1 MKFNLYKTFYNMPTL
16 VLFVLMLAISLCIY
30 FFGLRA
36 TTPRLELRVVVAD
49 SAGQTAAAF
58 RAQPSEG
65 AYSVGT
71 AVPIDL
77 VVDASDTNVNAVE
90 ATIEFATD
98 TVDVS
103 DLKFADSIV
112 TLWVQEPSVHDG
124 TITFSGGMPTGF
136 NGMRGKILSFV
147 LKPKHAGT
155 ANLAITNAQILAAD
169 GNGTNVLQSV
179 VPAKLR
185 FFDVT
190 TLDPLDLNADG
201 TVGLSDLGYLFAHM
215 STSTDLRADLNHDG
229 VVNLKDASIFLSRLV
244 QP

>member
-1 MKFNLYKTFYNMPTL
+1 MKLNFYKTFYNMPSL
-16 VLFVLMLAISLCIY
+16 VLFAIMIAIALCIY
-30 FFGLRA
+30 YFGIRA

-49 SAGQTAAAF
+49 SAGQSAAAF

-71 AVPIDL
+71 SVPIDL
-77 VVDASDTNVNAVE
+77 EVDASDTSVNAVE

-98 TVDVS
+98 TVDIS
-103 DLKFADSIV
+103 DLKFDDSMV
-112 TLWVQEPSVHDG
+112 SLWVKEPSVLDG
-124 TITFSGGMPTGF
+124 TITFSGGMTTGF
-136 NGMRGKILSFV
+136 NGMHGKILSFV

-190 TLDPLDLNADG
+190 KLDPLDMNADG
-201 TVGLSDLGYLFAHM
+201 TVGLSDLGYLIAHM
-215 STSTDLRADLNHDG
+215 GTSTDLRADLNHDG
-229 VVNLKDASIFLSRLV
+229 VVNLKDASIFMSRFIR
-244 QP
+244 Q